1 MKAMETRL
9 RARRTPFGLPAD
21 GALGSEQEPTSEQRC
36 TFTTSSCKTPLHLDS
51 WVTVFA
57 DTYYA
62 MIVRGGGNIVTS
74 YANGVLT
81 VNLAGKA
88 RNAAGNPSNYGKLP
102 VGSGAWVDRPLNAAE
117 PVRLKQTIAPEQAQI
132 IITRLRVP
140 DNYWK
145 FYCKNTNQGY
155 FDVLKSE
162 HTEIPV
168 KPGKFD

>member
-1 MKAMETRL
+1 MKSV
-9 RARRTPFGLPAD
+9 FKV
-21 GALGSEQEPTSEQRC
+21 
-36 TFTTSSCKTPLHLDS
+36 FTLVIVSLLLLVPKS
-51 WVTVFA
+51 VFA

-74 YANGVLT
+74 YDNGVLT

-132 IITRLRVP
+132 IITRLRGP